1 MVDALNRARRWV
13 KPPSGRII
21 DLRPAHVVAEVEL
34 GLPDGSIAAVGG
46 LVVGDE
52 RRQRHRAA
60 DLAVSA
66 VVQRGTLTVSAE
78 REFPFY
84 RYANSADEL
93 REYIATKWQHTHL
106 DAATEARAHE
116 MMRANPGARLW
127 LRERV
132 AIRNLLPAVA
142 S

>member
-1 MVDALNRARRWV
+1 MVHALSRACRWLR
-13 KPPSGRII
+13 PPSGRII
-21 DLRPAHVVAEVEL
+21 DLRPAHVVPDVEIRFV
-34 GLPDGSIAAVGG
+34 DGSIQHVGG
-46 LVVGDE
+46 LVVDDE
-52 RRQRHRAA
+52 RRRRHLAA
-60 DLAVSA
+60 DLAVST
-66 VVQRGTLTVSAE
+66 VVQRGTFTVNAE
-78 REFPFY
+78 QEFPFY
-84 RYANSADEL
+84 RYASSAEEL

-132 AIRNLLPAVA
+132 AIRSLVPAVA